1 MKIVIIGGGK
11 TGTYLARTLADEKQN
26 LIIIDKNKEVVGK
39 LREMGFKAYA
49 LDACDPIQLSQT
61 EIMNADVAAVVTGHD
76 EDNLVISNLLKK
88 IFNVKRVVA
97 RINHPLNEWI
107 FTDQWGV
114 DIGVSSTHI
123 ISDLLLEE
131 MRLRKAIEI
140 LKIKGGTVS
149 VVEVTLDSQSRL
161 SGKKISEVKLPPNS
175 LIITVIRD
183 GRFIVPD
190 GNFVLS
196 AGDEILAITS
206 AENEKELAEVLES

>member
-11 TGTYLARTLADEKQN
+11 TGTYLARNLADEKEN
-26 LIIIDKNKEVVGK
+26 LIIIDKNKEVVEK
-39 LREMGFKAYA
+39 FKEMGFKAYA
-49 LDACDPIQLSQT
+49 LDACDPIQLSKT

-107 FTDQWGV
+107 FNEEWGV

-123 ISDLLLEE
+123 IADLLLEE
-131 MRLRKAIEI
+131 MQLKKAIEI
-140 LKIKGGTVS
+140 LKIRGGTVS
-149 VVEVTLDSQSRL
+149 VVEVTIDSQSKL
-161 SGKKISEVKLPPNS
+161 SGKKISEVVLPPNS
-175 LIITVIRD
+175 LIITVIRE

-196 AGDEILAITS
+196 SGDEILAITS
-206 AENEKELAEVLES
+206 AENEKELARILES